1 MDSNPPWRSFPVAA
15 TALALSALLPLAGS
29 ACLGVVGTLEPPPPP
44 GPSPTTAGVAP
55 TETTL
60 INTCRPTGLPGT
72 PVDPAMPASESF
84 DIAEAVFRY
93 QFEHNASGQKTS
105 APAYYLVLLGADPP
119 PEFLAR
125 FGDLSKPVMA
135 GSEADPDYPNGLEFR
150 VDSMERISAS
160 SVVVE
165 GGYYEGPLS
174 ASGNTY
180 LVEVVYGRWVV
191 TCEVM
196 DWIS

>member
-1 MDSNPPWRSFPVAA
+1 MSADWSGQGRCGQLEKPVKSDPD
-15 TALALSALLPLAGS
+15 LM
-29 ACLGVVGTLEPPPPP
+29 
-44 GPSPTTAGVAP
+44 
-55 TETTL
+55 L
-60 INTCRPTGLPGT
+60 IACRPTALPGT
-72 PVDPAMPASESF
+72 PVDPAVPASDSF

-105 APAYYLVLLGADPP
+105 APAYYLVLVEADPP

-135 GSEADPDYPNGLEFR
+135 GSEADPNAPHGLQFR
-150 VDSMERISAS
+150 ADSMERVSAS

-180 LVEVVYGRWVV
+180 LVQVVYGRWVV
-191 TCEVM
+191 TCDIM
-196 DWIS
+196 HWIS